1 MMEIGKEQT
10 SELLIFCSNLVR
22 RTFFELSQNKNDA
35 DVSIM
40 SNILSNDLIESFST
54 MTYDDVDSAFKVGVR
69 TGDQYAV
76 NPKTWF
82 IWLNVRKKKNGLKIN
97 KLFQDNQAIQIEYN
111 SSNTDRS
118 ADHKE
123 YVLNVVVTKYEE
135 WLNFKEPKSR
145 FGNHFKLSGVKMQY
159 EWFDTNGFI
168 NITPEDAATLRRKVR
183 GSIKHENGSST
194 TLKYKID
201 NACRE
206 HLINELYAELKE
218 GKVNLREQAIEI
230 LNEKT

>member
-1 MMEIGKEQT
+1 MEIGKEQT

-82 IWLNVRKKKNGLKIN
+82 ISVSYTHL
-97 KLFQDNQAIQIEYN
+97 
-111 SSNTDRS
+111 
-118 ADHKE
+118 
-123 YVLNVVVTKYEE
+123 
-135 WLNFKEPKSR
+135 
-145 FGNHFKLSGVKMQY
+145 
-159 EWFDTNGFI
+159 
-168 NITPEDAATLRRKVR
+168 TLPTIYSV
-183 GSIKHENGSST
+183 
-194 TLKYKID
+194 
-201 NACRE
+201 
-206 HLINELYAELKE
+206 
-218 GKVNLREQAIEI
+218 
-230 LNEKT
+230 